1 MRAQMKNKRLK
12 KRNLILLKRCRKLE
26 EQRDILLAAYLRY
39 FELRPTMK
47 VSDWI
52 DEQVK
57 RQMRKANEN
66 ATKN

>member
-1 MRAQMKNKRLK
+1 MKKKRLK
-12 KRNLILLKRCRKLE
+12 RQNLILLKRCRKLE

-57 RQMRKANEN
+57 RQMRKAN
-66 ATKN
+66 ATS

>member
-1 MRAQMKNKRLK
+1 MKKKRLK
-12 KRNLILLKRCRKLE
+12 RQNRILLERCQKLE

-39 FELRPTMK
+39 FELRTTMR

>member
-1 MRAQMKNKRLK
+1 MKNKRLK
-12 KRNLILLKRCRKLE
+12 KQNLILLKRCRKLE
-26 EQRDILLAAYLRY
+26 EQRDVLLAAYLRY

-57 RQMRKANEN
+57 RQMRKAN
-66 ATKN
+66 ATS

>member
-12 KRNLILLKRCRKLE
+12 RQNLILLKRCRKLE
-26 EQRDILLAAYLRY
+26 EQRDVLLAAYLKY

-57 RQMRKANEN
+57 RQMRKAN
-66 ATKN
+66 ATS

>member
-12 KRNLILLKRCRKLE
+12 RRNLILLKRCRKLE

-52 DEQVK
+52 DEQFK

>member
-12 KRNLILLKRCRKLE
+12 RRNLILLKRCRKLG

-52 DEQVK
+52 DEQAK

>member
-1 MRAQMKNKRLK
+1 MKNKRLK

-52 DEQVK
+52 DEQFK

-66 ATKN
+66 AT

>member
-1 MRAQMKNKRLK
+1 MKNKRLK

-52 DEQVK
+52 DEQAK

>member
-1 MRAQMKNKRLK
+1 MKNKRLK

-52 DEQVK
+52 DEQFK

>member
-1 MRAQMKNKRLK
+1 MKNKRLK
-12 KRNLILLKRCRKLE
+12 KQNLLLLKRCRTLE

-57 RQMRKANEN
+57 RQMRKAN
-66 ATKN
+66 ATP

>member
-1 MRAQMKNKRLK
+1 MKNKRLK

-39 FELRPTMK
+39 IELRPTMK

-52 DEQVK
+52 DEQAK

>member
-57 RQMRKANEN
+57 RQMRKYDEN
-66 ATKN
+66 TKKN

>member
-12 KRNLILLKRCRKLE
+12 RRNLILLKRCRKLE